1 MAEYRG
7 RPTSTLIEMMT
18 AGLFD
23 ELTDEE
29 CDRVGVDIALD
40 WQVYCKLVVPQCTH
54 HFFLEGYDE
63 EEE

>member
-7 RPTSTLIEMMT
+7 RPIHTLIEMMT

-29 CDRVGVDIALD
+29 CDRVGVDNALN
-40 WQVYCKLVVPQCTH
+40 WQYYCKFCEPHCTH
-54 HFFLEGYDE
+54 HYFLEGYDE
-63 EEE
+63 E

>member
-29 CDRVGVDIALD
+29 CDRLGVDIQLD
-40 WQVYCKLVVPQCTH
+40 WQQYCRLVEPGCSLH
-54 HFFLEGYDE
+54 YFMYGE